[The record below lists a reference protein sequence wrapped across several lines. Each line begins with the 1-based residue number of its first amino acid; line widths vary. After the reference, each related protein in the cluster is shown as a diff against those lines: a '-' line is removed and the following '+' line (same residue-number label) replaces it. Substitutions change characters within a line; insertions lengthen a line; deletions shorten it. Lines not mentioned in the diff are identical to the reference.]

1 MKRITA
7 EGGEK
12 VISISMVSALLFFL
26 SGQTLTQHKKT
37 VLRLGQDDNRPD
49 DVL

>member
-1 MKRITA
+1 
-7 EGGEK
+7 
-12 VISISMVSALLFFL
+12 MVSVIFSDHSLKPNTYTR
-26 SGQTLTQHKKT
+26 QET